1 MDEIRDRLRQKKF
14 TQEETDL
21 LVREVQ
27 KRHNIYGTRN
37 TPPRSEDVKK
47 AWDEVAKTLNASSS
61 TGIRRTAVQCRK
73 RFNDVR
79 RRTKQKLAA
88 SRRTMQ
94 GNGPGGGAAGGRGR
108 GRGGRGASTSDTLSP
123 AEDTTFPEESAHGF
137 GGFEFGL
144 TASQVDAAS
153 GPKSEPV
160 WDEMEQAEAEAEA
173 EAEIEVEVEDSVQP
187 AGRRRRH
194 SQQRAGDLAFLD
206 VQQGGFD
213 MLQRE
218 LGALRRTMNTRL
230 RRMESRVYPLL
241 ASVEDSLR
249 RLANAAERWA
259 PPLSD
264 TGPAS
269 ASAQPTNPRRCLR
282 VRTRGRRGRSINI
295 WL

>member
-1 MDEIRDRLRQKKF
+1 MSGFMDEIRDRLRQKKF
-14 TQEETDL
+14 TQEETDI

-27 KRHNIYGTRN
+27 KRHDNIYSTRN
-37 TPPRSEDVKK
+37 APPRSEDVKK
-47 AWDEVAKTLNASSS
+47 VWDEVAKTLNATSS
-61 TGIRRTAVQCRK
+61 TGIRRTAAQCRK

-79 RRTKQKLAA
+79 RRTKQKITA
-88 SRRTMQ
+88 SRRAMQ
-94 GNGPGGGAAGGRGR
+94 GNGPGGGGGGE
-108 GRGGRGASTSDTLSP
+108 GGRGASTSDTLSL

-144 TASQVDAAS
+144 TASQVDAAL
-153 GPKSEPV
+153 GPKSEPA
-160 WDEMEQAEAEAEA
+160 WDEMEQAEAEA
-173 EAEIEVEVEDSVQP
+173 EAEIEVEVEDCVQP
-187 AGRRRRH
+187 TGRRRH
-194 SQQRAGDLAFLD
+194 SQQQAGDLAFLD

-269 ASAQPTNPRRCLR
+269 APASAQPTNPCRCLR

>member
-1 MDEIRDRLRQKKF
+1 MSGCMDEIRDRLRQKKF
-14 TQEETDL
+14 TQEETDI

-27 KRHNIYGTRN
+27 NRHDKIYGTRN
-37 TPPRSEDVKK
+37 RPPRSEDVKK
-47 AWDEVAKTLNASSS
+47 AWDEVAKTVNATSS
-61 TGIRRTAVQCRK
+61 TGIRRTAMQCRK

-79 RRTKQKLAA
+79 RRTKQKITA
-88 SRRTMQ
+88 SRRAM
-94 GNGPGGGAAGGRGR
+94 NGAGGGGRG
-108 GRGGRGASTSDTLSP
+108 GGGGGGASTSETLSP

-137 GGFEFGL
+137 GGLEFGL
-144 TASQVDAAS
+144 TAPQGDAAVLA
-153 GPKSEPV
+153 PKSEPV
-160 WDEMEQAEAEAEA
+160 WDEMERAEA

-187 AGRRRRH
+187 TGRRRH
-194 SQQRAGDLAFLD
+194 GQQRPGDLAFLD

-264 TGPAS
+264 TGSAS
-269 ASAQPTNPRRCLR
+269 ASAQPTNPRHCLR
-282 VRTRGRRGRSINI
+282 VRTRGRRGGSINI